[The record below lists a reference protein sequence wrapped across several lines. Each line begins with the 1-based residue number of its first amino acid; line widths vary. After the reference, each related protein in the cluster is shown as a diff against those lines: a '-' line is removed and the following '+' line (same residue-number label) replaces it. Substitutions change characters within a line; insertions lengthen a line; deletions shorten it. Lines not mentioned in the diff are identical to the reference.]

1 MPLVY
6 RIEMPNGVG
15 MYRCYLACADDI
27 QDDMRHPTPTEDAE
41 LWPFWKD
48 MGYRERGQMRFGY
61 ATIAQLKSWV
71 YKKSWRKKIKDHGL
85 VVSVYRARFVRVG
98 SAQAVFRL
106 RTAKKIGEIDI
117 LDLDAPMKVCKKW
130 VRPNSAPEIEMPF

>member
-6 RIEMPNGVG
+6 RIEMPSGRG
-15 MYRCYLACADDI
+15 LYRCGLPCDDELE
-27 QDDMRHPTPTEDAE
+27 DDMRHPTPSDDAE
-41 LWPFWKD
+41 LWPYWKGMD
-48 MGYRERGQMRFGY
+48 YRERDQMRFGY

-106 RTAKKIGEIDI
+106 KTAKKIGEIDI
-117 LDLDAPMKVCKKW
+117 LDLDAPMKVCKNVVMAEKM
-130 VRPNSAPEIEMPF
+130 PEIEMPF